1 MREVEVKAVVDDV
14 DMRCAAVVD
23 AGGTLVFEG
32 RLEDRRYDTVDDAL
46 ANRDEVLRTR
56 TYRGGDADAR
66 TTLGEDGATAAIER
80 GRAMEP
86 DQVEELGRRICE
98 GA

>member
-1 MREVEVKAVVDDV
+1 MAF
-14 DMRCAAVVD
+14 
-23 AGGTLVFEG
+23 L
-32 RLEDRRYDTVDDAL
+32 LEDIGIFAALSGDARAAL
-46 ANRDEVLRTR
+46 GGSSGPPTALREAIGAPRAPALEEEIATAL
-56 TYRGGDADAR
+56 ADAR
-66 TTLGEDGATAAIER
+66 AALGEEAAEAAVER